1 MYKKTLKNANR
12 NAKLIMW
19 LLFAGGVFLFLFA
32 GREGF
37 PYPAF
42 AQTVSIVM
50 LGLAIYI
57 ASSYV
62 LKEYTVEVFFPTGE
76 GADLSKSPDFA
87 IYEQR
92 GKRRITVCLISLS
105 EVEYIEIL
113 TDENKKEIKEK
124 VKSMK
129 RYRYNTFF
137 CQTKFIHIVTR
148 DGISVCCTYDDGLY
162 CELCKYI

>member
-1 MYKKTLKNANR
+1 MYKKTLKNVNR

-32 GREGF
+32 GRENF

-42 AQTVSIVM
+42 AQTLSVVM
-50 LGLAIYI
+50 LCIAVYI
-57 ASSYV
+57 ATAYV
-62 LKEYTVEVFFPTGE
+62 LKEYTVEVYFPNSTGSDM
-76 GADLSKSPDFA
+76 AKKPDLA

-113 TDENKKEIKEK
+113 TDENKKEIREK
-124 VKSMK
+124 VKNMK

-137 CQTKFIHIVTR
+137 CQRKFIHIVTN
-148 DGISVCCTYDDGLY
+148 DGISVSCTYDDGLY
-162 CELCKYI
+162 CELCKYV